1 MRPASAMQRLKLSLA
16 SPLFYRSR
24 TMSLDEAIAR
34 ADSEAPGYDAAIIC
48 RYSCSDDGAHI
59 AGMAS
64 GERPGYTEDERR
76 MIESGIMPERKAG
89 EDLMIP
95 AGEYLFMQLPYI
107 PEEKEIPRI
116 ILPCITAQEGTFYI
130 RIFKESILECVIQLL
145 FPTY

>member
-1 MRPASAMQRLKLSLA
+1 MLKPLAERLRPK
-16 SPLFYRSR
+16 
-24 TMSLDEAIAR
+24 SLDEYIGQ
-34 ADSEAPGYDAAIIC
+34 EHLVGE
-48 RYSCSDDGAHI
+48 GAVL
-59 AGMAS
+59 
-64 GERPGYTEDERR
+64 RR